1 MAANGTMALTLT
13 TEALLAATN
22 AEKSGRP
29 VTCASDFWS
38 PQAVSET
45 ATTKTRDDQNNR
57 RKATRENNNAFTVMG
72 TQDFN

>member
-22 AEKSGRP
+22 AEKSGKP

-38 PQAVSET
+38 SQAASEM
-45 ATTKTRDDQNNR
+45 AATKTRADQDNR
-57 RKATRENNNAFTVMG
+57 RKAIRENNNAFTVMG